1 MTVQDRKPIK
11 GYEGLYSIDT
21 KGCIYSELHNSS
33 RRLGPLKTDITC
45 HGYAQVGLY
54 DRNGN
59 RKRFRVHR
67 LVAEAFIPNVENLPQ
82 VNHINGDKLDNRVEN
97 LEWCTC
103 SDNIK
108 HAYKS
113 GLQEKRS
120 GERVGGHKL
129 TSENVKAIK
138 EMLKDSVKQSV
149 IAEIFG
155 VDQSTISNIKRGRN
169 WKENA

>member
-1 MTVQDRKPIK
+1 MTVQNKKPIK
-11 GYEGLYSIDT
+11 GYEGLYSIDAN
-21 KGCIYSELHNSS
+21 GHIYSELHNSS
-33 RRLGPLKTDITC
+33 RRLGELKFDITC

-54 DRNGN
+54 DENGN

-67 LVAEAFIPNVENLPQ
+67 LVAETFIPNIENLPQ
-82 VNHINGDKLDNRVEN
+82 VNHINGNKLDNRVEN

-113 GLQEKRS
+113 GLQEKRN
-120 GERVGGHKL
+120 GERVGSHKL
-129 TSENVKAIK
+129 TSENVKEIK
-138 EMLKDSVKQSV
+138 SMLKNSVKQSV
-149 IAEIFG
+149 IAEMFG
-155 VDQSTISNIKRGRN
+155 VDPSTISNIKRGRN